1 MHGIDDDILGTAG
14 FVVRGLCLGVALWAL
29 AGSAV
34 AQVPA
39 DSLPGPPPAAP
50 VDSVQ
55 EEDVAADDTSET
67 ERVLVNADSLSA
79 LTRDGERIQELFDNV
94 EVDQDTTRLRSEYGL
109 RYLNRDE
116 LLFTGDVVI
125 YERGDT
131 LRADT
136 VAYNKRTK
144 VGRARSNVRL
154 TDGDVVVRAPR
165 AVYYTE
171 EKRSVFPDSV
181 TLVDS
186 SRVLRA
192 QWGTYFSPDQ
202 RAEFE
207 GEVRLTDPQTY
218 LEADSLTYYRE
229 QDRSIAVG
237 NVFVRR
243 AETEDASP
251 ADTTS
256 RTYLFGD
263 WVDNQQNNRYSE
275 TRGRAL
281 LLRVQLDSTGSPTDS
296 LVVRGRRLEAFRT
309 DQYRRLIAVDS
320 VRIWQN
326 NLAAVADSAVYDR
339 VLATGETDSARAP
352 RPLPASRTPPGA
364 DTVDGPE
371 RPTDSLVAPD
381 GPMAVADS
389 LAGGDA
395 RGGLPSKADSSRSDA
410 EEARDTTEGPPP
422 DSLATAERARSDSSR
437 AAPDSLRDRPAA
449 AGWERPTARSESA
462 LPLEESRLF
471 GAPVTWFERSQV
483 WGDSIRVRS
492 HNRSLDTVFVRGAA
506 FAAQQDTT
514 LDRIQ
519 QLKGRNLTAH
529 FRRDS
534 LRRIVARP
542 NAQAIRFLS
551 TSEGALRGGARAS
564 GDSIV
569 LHFRNGRMKRTSIK
583 GGVESTYY
591 RTPDAIPEP
600 FRLDGFQWTPDRRP
614 TRDGLLR
621 APRVRERLRLGP
633 PRRPLARAR
642 AGPPDSTSTQAP
654 SETTGSQTGVRPPGP
669 SGSLPLPDSILE
681 PPDTTGW
688 IPRPPLDTTRTDA
701 PRP

>member
-1 MHGIDDDILGTAG
+1 MHGLGDDISSAAG
-14 FVVRGLCLGVALWAL
+14 SLVRGLWVGLCLCVVT
-29 AGSAV
+29 GSAL

-39 DSLPGPPPAAP
+39 DTIPDPPPAAP
-50 VDSVQ
+50 VDSVRAA
-55 EEDVAADDTSET
+55 EDSSRDTTET

-79 LTRDGERIQELFDNV
+79 LTREGARIQELFDNV
-94 EVDQDTTRLRSEYGL
+94 QVDQDTTRLRSEYGL

-136 VAYNKRTK
+136 VEYNKRTK

-154 TDGDVVVRAPR
+154 TDGDVIVRAPR
-165 AVYYTE
+165 AIYYTE

-186 SRVLRA
+186 NRVLRA
-192 QWGTYFSPDQ
+192 QWGTYISPEQ
-202 RAEFE
+202 RAEFK

-218 LEADSLTYYRE
+218 LESDSLTYYRE

-237 NVFVRR
+237 DVFVRR
-243 AETEDASP
+243 AETEDGSP

-256 RTYLFGD
+256 RSYLFGD
-263 WVDNQQNNRYSE
+263 WVDNQQKNRYSE
-275 TRGRAL
+275 TRGRAV
-281 LLRVQLDSTGSPTDS
+281 LLRVRLDSTGAPEDS
-296 LVVRGRRLEAFRT
+296 LLVRGHRLEAYRS
-309 DQYRRLIAVDS
+309 DHYRRLIAVDS

-339 VLATGETDSARAP
+339 VVATGDPDSVRAPAPVPEDRQRSASDDAVPSDRSTDTLATR
-352 RPLPASRTPPGA
+352 
-364 DTVDGPE
+364 DGPLAAA
-371 RPTDSLVAPD
+371 DSLVGEFDLGDETA
-381 GPMAVADS
+381 AADS
-389 LAGGDA
+389 LPSDSTAPPDTIDA
-395 RGGLPSKADSSRSDA
+395 
-410 EEARDTTEGPPP
+410 PPP
-422 DSLATAERARSDSSR
+422 DSVRTAERAPPGSTRTRPDTATTRSAEGRWD
-437 AAPDSLRDRPAA
+437 
-449 AGWERPTARSESA
+449 RPTARTEET

-492 HNRSLDTVFVRGAA
+492 QRRSLDTVFVRGAA

-514 LDRIQ
+514 LERIQ
-519 QLKGRNLTAH
+519 QLKAQNLTAY

-534 LRRIVARP
+534 LRRIVAKP
-542 NAQAIRFLS
+542 NARAIRFLS
-551 TSEGALRGGARAS
+551 TQEGGLRGGARAS

-569 LHFRNGRMKRTSIK
+569 LHFRNERMKRTSIK

-591 RTPDAIPEP
+591 RKPGAIPES
-600 FRLDGFQWTPDRRP
+600 FQLDGFQWTPDRKP
-614 TRDGLLR
+614 TRNGLLQ

-633 PRRPLARAR
+633 PRRPLAQERPA
-642 AGPPDSTSTQAP
+642 PPDSTAPTAPAATAGAQTTPWIRRP
-654 SETTGSQTGVRPPGP
+654 SE
-669 SGSLPLPDSILE
+669 SLPFPDSLLV
-681 PPDTTGW
+681 PPDSLGWRLPPRPDTTQ
-688 IPRPPLDTTRTDA
+688 TDVLQ
-701 PRP
+701 R